1 MSVLRTKKKLK
12 MLSVSIIIINY
23 NTCQMTKECI
33 DSVFNNTMGIDFEI
47 ILVDNASSDESKSVF
62 TQDSRIRYIYSEE
75 NLGFGKANNLGV
87 VHARGRNI
95 FFLNSDTLLIN
106 NAVKII
112 SDYLDRDSDCG
123 ICGGNLYDKEGL
135 PTHSFY
141 RYYQSF
147 LRDVFRPLF
156 NLSDS
161 IRYGKNQFHNHSGQ
175 VLEVCQI
182 SGADLMLRKSIID
195 KIGCFDPA
203 FFMYYEDSELCY
215 RVLKN
220 GYKIVSVPDAKIQ
233 HLCGKSDKK
242 GIANIWRAESRD
254 IYYNLTGKS
263 LFYRKVDAMYWKT
276 VCRMVKFKYRH
287 DSQIVDVY
295 NKCIH
300 YYNQLL
306 FKPSK

>member
-1 MSVLRTKKKLK
+1 
-12 MLSVSIIIINY
+12 
-23 NTCQMTKECI
+23 MTRECI
-33 DSVFNNTMGIDFEI
+33 DSVFKNTFGIDFEV
-47 ILVDNASSDESKSVF
+47 ILVDNASNDESKDVF
-62 TQDSRIRYIYSEE
+62 THDSRIKYIFSEE

-87 VHARGRNI
+87 AHASGRNI

-106 NAVKII
+106 NAVKIL
-112 SDYLDRDSDCG
+112 SDYLDSDVNCG
-123 ICGGNLYDKEGL
+123 ICGGNLYDKGGM
-135 PTHSFY
+135 PTFSFY
-141 RYYQSF
+141 RYNHSLF
-147 LRDVFRPLF
+147 RDMFKSLF
-156 NLSDS
+156 NVCDF
-161 IRYGKNQFHNHSGQ
+161 IRYGKNQFHNNTNH

-182 SGADLMLRKSIID
+182 SGADLVLRKSIID

-215 RVLKN
+215 RVSKN
-220 GYKIVSVPDAKIQ
+220 GYKVISVPNAKIQ

-254 IYYNLTGKS
+254 IYYNLTGRS

-276 VCRMVKFKYRH
+276 VCRMVKFKYQH
-287 DSQIVDVY
+287 DSKIVDVY

>member
-1 MSVLRTKKKLK
+1 

-33 DSVFNNTMGIDFEI
+33 DSVFQNTTGIDFEI

-87 VHARGRNI
+87 SFARGRNI

-106 NAVKII
+106 NAVKIM
-112 SDYLDRDSDCG
+112 SDYLDADSDCG

-141 RYYQSF
+141 RYYHSF

-215 RVLKN
+215 RVSKN
-220 GYKIVSVPDAKIQ
+220 GYKVISVPNAKIQ
-233 HLCGKSDKK
+233 HLCGKSDKM
-242 GIANIWRAESRD
+242 GIANIWRAKSRD
-254 IYYNLTGKS
+254 IYYKVTGRS
-263 LFYRKVDAMYWKT
+263 VFYRKMDAMFLEF
-276 VCRMVKFKYRH
+276 VCRIVRYKYRH
-287 DSQIVDVY
+287 DRHIVDVHDR
-295 NKCIH
+295 CIQF
-300 YYNQLL
+300 YKRLNFNTSEY
-306 FKPSK
+306 